1 MRPKT
6 RFAGRS
12 ADFKR
17 LVMTELE
24 EIKEKL
30 TPAARRV
37 LDAAIEESKTRQHYY
52 LGVEHLFLAFAKV
65 EENFFREVMED
76 LNLDVYHVI
85 NFLNEHLNVSR
96 QYIGLGLKV
105 PPATR
110 NVFRLAR
117 EEAQRWGRDELDATD
132 LFIAIFQENH
142 SLPAKVFRSFG
153 LDPDYVMRRIT
164 VKVRSK
170 EEMEEELKKKYEL
183 PPNLKHFAV
192 NLNKLARF
200 DKLPVI
206 IGRDHEIEQ
215 VMEILCHVDRS
226 NSVMITGEPGVGKT
240 AVVEGLARRI
250 ELDPKRVPKRLR
262 DKQIV
267 NLQMNSVVAGTI
279 FRGMFED
286 RIEKIIKEIKERKNI
301 IFFIDEAHTL
311 IGAGSAMGVPS
322 DAANIFKS
330 TLSRGEVQIIG
341 ATTLSEYKEF
351 IAEDE
356 ALARRFRLVQ
366 IQEPT
371 VEETRKIL
379 YGIRPRLERNY
390 SVKITNEAVDTAL
403 DMSTRYMRSLKMPDK
418 VIGWLD
424 TSCVKVEINRPSE
437 PVKSDDV
444 IEVISQETR
453 IPRDMIFRDTVGR
466 FKDMEKTIAKRVV
479 GQREAIT
486 ALSKRLRLNKGP
498 LKENFS
504 RPDGVLLFLGPTGVG
519 KTELAKSL
527 ADFLFGDEKKMIRVD
542 MSEYKDSA
550 VAVDKLIGMPRGIV
564 GSERGGLLTNPVR
577 ENPYSVVLLDEIEK
591 AHPFVLN
598 LFLQVFDEGWLTD
611 GRGKRVYFSDTV
623 IIMTSNL
630 GSDVFKK
637 YVKPLGFMTDADVD
651 ARSYK
656 KDIMREI
663 ENSLSPEF
671 LNRIDD
677 IIVFTPLTRV
687 EVRELTL
694 MYVERIREHMEA
706 YGKHMA
712 VTDRAM
718 DLLVDKGYNQK
729 YGARFLKRHVDEK
742 VKVPITLK
750 WKDGDFFKIDAIDD
764 EILVEVTHAGELTL
778 A

>member
-1 MRPKT
+1 
-6 RFAGRS
+6 
-12 ADFKR
+12 
-17 LVMTELE
+17 MTEIE
-24 EIKEKL
+24 DIKEKL
-30 TPAARRV
+30 TPVARRV
-37 LDAAIEESKTRQHYY
+37 VEAAVEESKNRQHFY

-65 EENFFREVMED
+65 EETFFREVMED

-96 QYIGLGLKV
+96 QYIGLGLKI

-117 EEAQRWGRDELDATD
+117 EEAQRWGREELDSTD

-170 EEMEEELKKKYEL
+170 EEMEEEIKKKYEL

-200 DKLPVI
+200 DKLPMI
-206 IGRDHEIEQ
+206 IGRDSEIEQ
-215 VMEILCHVDRS
+215 VMEVLCHMERS
-226 NSVMITGEPGVGKT
+226 NSVMIIGEPGVGKT

-250 ELDPKRVPKRLR
+250 ELEPRRVPKRLK

-267 NLQMNSVVAGTI
+267 NLQMNSIVAGTI

-356 ALARRFRLVQ
+356 ALARRFRLVHV
-366 IQEPT
+366 QEPT
-371 VEETRKIL
+371 VDETKKIL
-379 YGIRPRLERNY
+379 YGIKSRLEKNY
-390 SVKITNEAVDTAL
+390 SVKLTEEAIETSL
-403 DMSTRYMRSLKMPDK
+403 DMSQRYMRSLKMPDK

-424 TSCVKVEINRPSE
+424 TACVKVEIGRPSE
-437 PVKSDDV
+437 PVRSDDV
-444 IEVISQETR
+444 IEVISQETK
-453 IPRDMIFRDTVGR
+453 IPKDMIFRDTNTR
-466 FKDMEKTIAKRVV
+466 FKDMEKVLSKRVV
-479 GQREAIT
+479 GQKDAIT
-486 ALSKRLRLNKGP
+486 ALCKRLRLNKGP
-498 LKENFS
+498 LKENFA

-527 ADFLFGDEKKMIRVD
+527 AQFLFGEEKKMIRLD

-598 LFLQVFDEGWLTD
+598 LFLQVFDEGWCTD

-630 GSDVFKK
+630 GIDVFKK
-637 YVKPLGFMTDADVD
+637 YTKPMGFMPEGHRVD
-651 ARSYK
+651 EFK
-656 KDIMREI
+656 KDIMKDVEGI
-663 ENSLSPEF
+663 LSPEF

-677 IIVFTPLTRV
+677 IIVFTPLTME
-687 EVRELTL
+687 EVRVLTD
-694 MYVERIREHMEA
+694 MYIERIRENLES
-706 YGKHMA
+706 YGKHMT
-712 VTDRAM
+712 VTERAIEA
-718 DLLVDKGYNQK
+718 LVEKGYNRK
-729 YGARFLKRHVDEK
+729 YGARFLKRHIDEK

-750 WKDGDFFKIDAIDD
+750 WKDGESFSVDMIGDD
-764 EILVEVTHAGELTL
+764 VAVEVSAAEVPALI
-778 A
+778 

>member
-1 MRPKT
+1 
-6 RFAGRS
+6 
-12 ADFKR
+12 
-17 LVMTELE
+17 MTELE

-504 RPDGVLLFLGPTGVG
+504 KPDGVLLFLGPTGVG

-663 ENSLSPEF
+663 ENALSPEF

-694 MYVERIREHMEA
+694 MYVEKIREHMEA
-706 YGKHMA
+706 YGKNMA

>member
-1 MRPKT
+1 
-6 RFAGRS
+6 
-12 ADFKR
+12 
-17 LVMTELE
+17 MTELDD
-24 EIKEKL
+24 IKEKL

-37 LDAAIEESKTRQHYY
+37 VDAAVEESKARQHFY

-65 EENFFREVMED
+65 EETFFREVMED

-96 QYIGLGLKV
+96 QYIGLGLKI

-117 EEAQRWGRDELDATD
+117 EESQRWGRDELDATD

-206 IGRDHEIEQ
+206 IGRDSEIEQ

-226 NSVMITGEPGVGKT
+226 NSVMIIGEPGVGKT

-250 ELDPKRVPKRLR
+250 ELEPRRVPKRLR

-267 NLQMNSVVAGTI
+267 NLQMNSIVAGTI

-356 ALARRFRLVQ
+356 ALARRFRLVN
-366 IQEPT
+366 IHEPS

-379 YGIRPRLERNY
+379 YGIRPRLEKNY
-390 SVKITNEAVDTAL
+390 TVKVADEAIDVAL
-403 DMSTRYMRSLKMPDK
+403 DMSQRYMRSLKMPDK

-424 TSCVKVEINRPSE
+424 TSCVKVEINRPTE
-437 PVKSDDV
+437 PVRPSDV
-444 IEVISQETR
+444 IEVISQETK
-453 IPRDMIFRDTVGR
+453 IPKDMIFRDTNAR
-466 FKDMEKTIAKRVV
+466 FKDMEKVLSKRIV
-479 GQREAIT
+479 GQRDAIT

-498 LKENFS
+498 LKENYS

-527 ADFLFGDEKKMIRVD
+527 AEFLFGDEKKMIRLD

-550 VAVDKLIGMPRGIV
+550 IAVDKLIGMPRGIV

-598 LFLQVFDEGWLTD
+598 LFLQVFDEGWCTD

-630 GSDVFKK
+630 GVDVFRK
-637 YVKPLGFMTDADVD
+637 YTKPMGFMPEGTSVKEF
-651 ARSYK
+651 K
-656 KDIMREI
+656 KDIMKDVEGI
-663 ENSLSPEF
+663 LSPEF

-677 IIVFTPLTRV
+677 IIVFSPLTRE
-687 EVRELTL
+687 EVRTLTV
-694 MYVERIREHMEA
+694 MYLDRIREHIES
-706 YGKHMA
+706 YSKHMA
-712 VTDRAM
+712 GSDRAI
-718 DLLVDKGYNQK
+718 DALVEKGYNQK
-729 YGARFLKRHVDEK
+729 YGARFLKRHIDEK
-742 VKVPITLK
+742 VKVPVTLK
-750 WKDGDFFKIDAIDD
+750 WKEGDLFRIDASDD
-764 EILVEVTHAGELTL
+764 DIAVEVSSAGLPAL
-778 A
+778 L

>member
-1 MRPKT
+1 
-6 RFAGRS
+6 
-12 ADFKR
+12 
-17 LVMTELE
+17 MTELE

-30 TPAARRV
+30 TPGARKV

-52 LGVEHLFLAFAKV
+52 LGVEHLFLSFARV
-65 EENFFREVMED
+65 EENFFKEVMED

-96 QYIGLGLKV
+96 QYIGLGLKI

-117 EEAQRWGRDELDATD
+117 EEAQRWGREELDSTD

-206 IGRDHEIEQ
+206 IGREDEIDQ
-215 VMEILCHVDRS
+215 VMEILCHMERS
-226 NSVMITGEPGVGKT
+226 NSVMIIGEPGVGKT

-286 RIEKIIKEIKERKNI
+286 RIEKIIKEIKEKKNI

-356 ALARRFRLVQ
+356 ALARRFRLVH

-371 VEETRKIL
+371 VEQTRKIL
-379 YGIRPRLERNY
+379 YGIKPRLERSY
-390 SVKITNEAVDTAL
+390 SVKVTDGAVETAL
-403 DMSTRYMRSLKMPDK
+403 DMSQRYMRSLKMPDK

-424 TSCVKVEINRPSE
+424 TSCVKVEINRPTE

-466 FKDMEKTIAKRVV
+466 FKDMEKQLARRVV
-479 GQREAIT
+479 GQREAIN

-527 ADFLFGDEKKMIRVD
+527 AEFLFGDEKKMIRID

-564 GSERGGLLTNPVR
+564 GSERGGLLSNPVR

-630 GSDVFKK
+630 GADVFKK
-637 YVKPLGFMTDADVD
+637 YVKPLGFMSETDVD
-651 ARSYK
+651 AKGYK
-656 KDIMREI
+656 RDIVKDV
-663 ENSLSPEF
+663 ENALSPEF

-677 IIVFTPLTRV
+677 IIVFTPLTRE
-687 EVRELTL
+687 EVKELTH
-694 MYVERIREHMEA
+694 MYIERIREHMEG
-706 YGKHMA
+706 YGKHLT
-712 VTDRAM
+712 VTETALDA
-718 DLLVDKGYNQK
+718 LVEKGYNQK

-742 VKVPITLK
+742 VKVPVTLM
-750 WKDGDFFKIDAIDD
+750 WKEGDSFKIDASDG
-764 EILVEVTHAGELTL
+764 EVTVETSQAGEPALI
-778 A
+778 

>member
-1 MRPKT
+1 
-6 RFAGRS
+6 
-12 ADFKR
+12 
-17 LVMTELE
+17 MTELDD
-24 EIKEKL
+24 IKEKL
-30 TPAARRV
+30 TPAAKRV
-37 LDAAIEESKTRQHYY
+37 LESAIEESKNRQHYY

-96 QYIGLGLKV
+96 QYIGLGLKI

-117 EEAQRWGRDELDATD
+117 EEAQRWGREELDSTD

-206 IGRDHEIEQ
+206 IGRDAEIEQ
-215 VMEILCHVDRS
+215 IMEILCHVDRS
-226 NSVMITGEPGVGKT
+226 NSVMIIGEPGVGKT
-240 AVVEGLARRI
+240 AAVEGLARRI
-250 ELDPKRVPKRLR
+250 ELEPKRVPKRLR

-286 RIEKIIKEIKERKNI
+286 RIEKIIKEIKEKKNI

-371 VEETRKIL
+371 VEETRRIL
-379 YGIRPRLERNY
+379 YGIKPRLEKNY
-390 SVKITNEAVDTAL
+390 SVKITEEAVETAL
-403 DMSTRYMRSLKMPDK
+403 DMSQRYMRSLKMPDK

-424 TSCVKVEINRPSE
+424 TSCVKVEINRPNE
-437 PVKSDDV
+437 PVKPEDV
-444 IEVISQETR
+444 IEVISQETK
-453 IPRDMIFRDTVGR
+453 IPRDMIFRDTVTR
-466 FKDMEKTIAKRVV
+466 FKDMEKVLTDRVV

-486 ALSKRLRLNKGP
+486 ALAKRLRLNKGP
-498 LKENFS
+498 LKENYA

-527 ADFLFGDEKKMIRVD
+527 AEFLFGDEKKMIRID

-591 AHPFVLN
+591 AHPFVHN

-630 GSDVFKK
+630 GADQFKK
-637 YVKPLGFMTDADVD
+637 YVKPLGFLADGHD
-651 ARSYK
+651 TAQLK
-656 KDIMREI
+656 KDII
-663 ENSLSPEF
+663 KDVENTFAPEF
-671 LNRIDD
+671 LNRVDD
-677 IIVFTPLTRV
+677 IIVFSPLTRE
-687 EVRELTL
+687 EVKELTN
-694 MYVERIREHMEA
+694 MYVERIREHMEG
-706 YGKHMA
+706 YGKHLI
-712 VTDRAM
+712 VTEKAIDV
-718 DLLVDKGYNQK
+718 LVDKGYNQK

-742 VKVPITLK
+742 VKIPITLK
-750 WKDGDFFKIDAIDD
+750 WKEGDYFKVDARKD
-764 EILVEVTHAGELTL
+764 EVIVESSEAGEPALI
-778 A
+778 